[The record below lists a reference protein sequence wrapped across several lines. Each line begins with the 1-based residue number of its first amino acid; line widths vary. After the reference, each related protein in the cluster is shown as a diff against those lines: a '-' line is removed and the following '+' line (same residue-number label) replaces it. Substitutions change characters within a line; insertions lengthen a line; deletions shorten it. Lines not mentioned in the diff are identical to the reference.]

1 MPLFTGRL
9 HILKPNPLPRAL
21 NTQVRFTAPGVA
33 ELVHSELPVCGPDQ
47 LLVRAVSSLIS
58 PGTERAFLLG
68 LENTARRYPMG
79 AGYSMVA
86 EVIEVGAA
94 VSGWAQGDRLAAPIT
109 HQRIAAIQ
117 PQICS
122 PVPDNLASEDA
133 CFVFMA
139 AIALQGIRK
148 ARIELGES
156 VATLGAGIIGLLAM
170 QWAKLNGAVPS
181 LTLDVDETRLEL
193 ALELGADAALQMKG
207 DYLER
212 VRNLCDGGKPQ
223 VVVDATG
230 HPAAV
235 TSAFDIIDYH
245 GRLVLLGSTRGNT
258 PDVNFYRDVHKTGLT
273 LIGAH
278 NSVRPA
284 ADSSP
289 GYWTLADDQSLVLRC
304 LATGRIRVDGLT
316 THRFSWEDAPAA
328 YGELVEWNPQTLGLI
343 LNWSD

>member
-1 MPLFTGRL
+1 M
-9 HILKPNPLPRAL
+9 
-21 NTQVRFTAPGVA
+21 NTKVQFTAPGVA
-33 ELVHSELPVCGPDQ
+33 ELVHSELPVCGPDR
-47 LLVRAVSSLIS
+47 LLVRAIASLVS

-68 LENTARRYPMG
+68 LENTARSYPMG

-86 EVIEVGAA
+86 EVIEVGAD
-94 VSGWAQGDRLAAPIT
+94 VSGWAEGDRVAVPIR
-109 HQRIAAIQ
+109 HQRIAAVR
-117 PQICS
+117 PEDCT
-122 PVPDNLASEDA
+122 PVPDSLSSEQA
-133 CFVFMA
+133 CFFHMA
-139 AIALQGIRK
+139 AIALQGVRK
-148 ARIELGES
+148 ARIELGEG

-181 LTLDVDETRLEL
+181 LTLDVDDARLSL
-193 ALELGADAALQMKG
+193 ARELGADDALQMRG

-212 VRNLCDGGKPQ
+212 VADLCTGGKPQ

-235 TSAFDIIDYH
+235 TSAFDVIARH

-289 GYWTLADDQSLVLRC
+289 GYWTLADDHRLALRC
-304 LATGRIRVDGLT
+304 LAAGRLRVARLI
-316 THRFSWEDAPAA
+316 THRFAWEDAPAA
-328 YGELVEWNPQTLGLI
+328 YTELTAWNPETLGLI
-343 LNWSD
+343 LNWTD

>member
-1 MPLFTGRL
+1 M
-9 HILKPNPLPRAL
+9 

-33 ELVHSELPVCGPDQ
+33 ELVHSELPVCGSDR
-47 LLVRAVSSLIS
+47 LLVRAIASLIS

-68 LENTARRYPMG
+68 LENTARSYPMG

-86 EVIEVGAA
+86 EVVEVGAD
-94 VSGWAQGDRLAAPIT
+94 VSGWEEGDRLAVPIQ
-109 HQRIAAIQ
+109 HQRIAAVR
-117 PQICS
+117 PEECT
-122 PVPDNLASEDA
+122 PVPDNLDSERA
-133 CFVFMA
+133 CFFYMA
-139 AIALQGIRK
+139 AIALQGVRK
-148 ARIELGES
+148 ARIELGEA

-181 LTLDVDETRLEL
+181 LTLDVDDTRLEL
-193 ALELGADAALQMKG
+193 ARELGADAALQMQG
-207 DYLER
+207 DYLDR
-212 VRNLCDGGKPQ
+212 IATLCDGGKPQ

-235 TSAFDIIDYH
+235 TSAFDVIAHH

-284 ADSSP
+284 ADSAP
-289 GYWTLADDQSLVLRC
+289 GYWTLADDHRLVLRC
-304 LATGRIRVDGLT
+304 LASGRLRVAGLV
-316 THRFSWEDAPAA
+316 THRFAWEDAPVA
-328 YGELVEWNPQTLGLI
+328 YAELVAWNPEALGLI
-343 LNWSD
+343 LNWAD